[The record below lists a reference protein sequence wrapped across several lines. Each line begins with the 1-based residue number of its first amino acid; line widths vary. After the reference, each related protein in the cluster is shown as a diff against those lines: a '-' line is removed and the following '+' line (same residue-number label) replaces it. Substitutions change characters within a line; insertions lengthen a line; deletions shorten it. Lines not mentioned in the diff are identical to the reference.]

1 MKLQLAIVETH
12 PIQYKAPL
20 FRKLAADPR
29 LDLTVFFAMVPDA
42 AQQGAGFGV
51 AFEWDSP
58 LLAGYPHEVLAN
70 RAKRPS
76 VTEIGRAHV

>member
-1 MKLQLAIVETH
+1 MKLKLAIVETH

-29 LDLTVFFAMVPDA
+29 LDLTVLFALVPDA

-51 AFEWDSP
+51 AFEWDQP
-58 LLAGYPHEVLAN
+58 LRAGYRSEVLAN
-70 RAKRPS
+70 APEADGEYFIVPRI
-76 VTEIGRAHV
+76 V